1 MILSHPS
8 VNIQTLPRALK
19 IYDTI
24 RRPFSQD
31 IQRRSELTGTLYHL
45 IAMGWEGVSA
55 EESAAGQYPQELL
68 SALDRKMLEAQMW
81 VGQGDFVR
89 VREKVS
95 RPRAVFLLTSGKR
108 EYRVTKLD
116 MTLVLS
122 LDKTA
127 MDFRT

>member
-8 VNIQTLPRALK
+8 VNIKTLPRALK

-45 IAMGWEGVSA
+45 IAIGWEGVSA
-55 EESAAGQYPQELL
+55 EESAASQYPPELL

-81 VGQGDFVR
+81 VGQGDWVR
-89 VREKVS
+89 VREKV
-95 RPRAVFLLTSGKR
+95 
-108 EYRVTKLD
+108 
-116 MTLVLS
+116 LS
-122 LDKTA
+122 LVDEA
-127 MDFRT
+127 AL